1 MKRMKETESKR
12 NRERESYEK
21 SVCIGNDTLFSS
33 ERSRRRR
40 RRWQEEECIRTGHG
54 LERERRK

>member
-1 MKRMKETESKR
+1 MEREIE
-12 NRERESYEK
+12 RERESHEK

-54 LERERRK
+54 LEREKKKIEK